1 VRYVNRPCRCRRLN
15 RQINRWGTSRQ
26 IPDKLP
32 FLLSF
37 LSSSFSRCS
46 PVVAS
51 NRIELAYEKGGEKH
65 FSVQLKGF
73 GILIVRSSP
82 VRRREEGERKGK
94 WYW

>member
-1 VRYVNRPCRCRRLN
+1 
-15 RQINRWGTSRQ
+15 
-26 IPDKLP
+26 
-32 FLLSF
+32 
-37 LSSSFSRCS
+37 
-46 PVVAS
+46 VAS